1 MSTLIG
7 KLNYQVKNTS
17 SGLLLYSLRLI
28 AGLIIGITFALIG
41 EVIIGYGSF
50 TFIFVTS
57 VFTLLVLKIS
67 KSWGYVGLGVFALI
81 SFLLGGI
88 LKMYIIMGPGA

>member
-28 AGLIIGITFALIG
+28 SGLVVGVTFALIG

-50 TFIFVTS
+50 SFVFVTA
-57 VFTLLVLKIS
+57 VFAMLVLKI
-67 KSWGYVGLGVFALI
+67 
-81 SFLLGGI
+81 
-88 LKMYIIMGPGA
+88 

>member
-1 MSTLIG
+1 MSSIIG

-28 AGLIIGITFALIG
+28 VGLIVGLTFALIG

-50 TFIFVTS
+50 SFVFVTS

-67 KSWGYVGLGVFALI
+67 KSWGYVGLGVFSLV
-81 SFLLGGI
+81 SFLVGGI
-88 LKMYIIMGPGA
+88 LKMYIIIGPGA